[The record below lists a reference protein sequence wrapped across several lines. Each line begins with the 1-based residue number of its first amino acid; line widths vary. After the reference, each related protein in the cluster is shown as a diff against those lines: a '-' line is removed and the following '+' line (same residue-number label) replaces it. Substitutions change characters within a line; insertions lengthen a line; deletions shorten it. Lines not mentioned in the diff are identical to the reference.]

1 MGTDPLR
8 LRVLTLL
15 ALLAA
20 PAISRQGAAQR
31 MEPLPKELEGV
42 GITERPGARI
52 PLDLEFT
59 AEDGKPVRLG
69 TYFDGKKPVILNLGY
84 YRCPML
90 CGLVLSGLLQGLK
103 ETAWTVGREFEV
115 VTVSIDP
122 LETPTLAR
130 LKKESYLSDYGRP
143 GAAAGWHFLTG
154 REANI
159 RKLAD
164 AVGFGY
170 RYVPEREEYAHAAAL
185 FMATPDGHL
194 SRTLYGVQYAAG
206 TLRMA
211 LTEAGQGKVGSVADR
226 ILLTCF
232 HYDAAEGRYAVA
244 AAALMRIGA
253 GATALALG
261 GWLLARWV
269 RDARRAN
276 GGSEEMT
283 S

>member
-1 MGTDPLR
+1 MPR
-8 LRVLTLL
+8 RVLLL
-15 ALLAA
+15 VLA
-20 PAISRQGAAQR
+20 IAAAWSARAER
-31 MEPLPKELEGV
+31 MEPLPKQLEGV
-42 GITERPGARI
+42 GITEHSGAQV
-52 PLDLEFT
+52 PLDLEFV
-59 AEDGKPVRLG
+59 ADDGKPVRLR

-103 ETAWTVGREFEV
+103 ETAWSVGREFEV

-130 LKKESYLSDYGRP
+130 LKKESYMAEYGRP

-154 REANI
+154 REENI

-170 RYVPEREEYAHAAAL
+170 RYVPERGEYAHAAVL
-185 FMATPDGHL
+185 FMVTPDGHIA
-194 SRTLYGVQYAAG
+194 RYLYGVLYAAG

-211 LTEAGQGKVGSVADR
+211 LTEAGQGKVGTTADR

-232 HYDAAEGRYAVA
+232 HYDAEQGRYVVA
-244 AAALMRIGA
+244 AMTLMRTG
-253 GATALALG
+253 GGVTVLVVG
-261 GWLLARWV
+261 GWLLARWR
-269 RDARRAN
+269 RDARKSRER
-276 GGSEEMT
+276 SEERPT
-283 S
+283 

>member
-1 MGTDPLR
+1 MP
-8 LRVLTLL
+8 LRVLFLVL
-15 ALLAA
+15 ALAAAWPA
-20 PAISRQGAAQR
+20 PAER
-31 MEPLPKELEGV
+31 MEPLPKQLEGV
-42 GITERPGARI
+42 GITEHPGAQV
-52 PLDLEFT
+52 PLDLEFV

-69 TYFDGKKPVILNLGY
+69 SYFDGKKPVILNLGY

-103 ETAWTVGREFEV
+103 ETAWSVGREFDV

-130 LKKESYLSDYGRP
+130 LKKESYLAEYGRP

-154 REANI
+154 REESI

-170 RYVPEREEYAHAAAL
+170 RYVPERGEYAHAAVL
-185 FMATPDGHL
+185 FMATPDGHIA
-194 SRTLYGVQYAAG
+194 RYLYGVLYAAG

-211 LTEAGQGKVGSVADR
+211 LTEAGQGKVGTTADR

-232 HYDAAEGRYAVA
+232 HYDAEQGRYVVA
-244 AAALMRIGA
+244 AMTLMRTG
-253 GATALALG
+253 GGVTVLVVG
-261 GWLLARWV
+261 GWLLARWR
-269 RDARRAN
+269 RDARKPRER
-276 GGSEEMT
+276 SEERPT
-283 S
+283 